1 MHMLRDALFVSA
13 GIDACSVDER
23 FLAGAL
29 QHGAVA
35 NSSLYTILGKCKTS
49 ASFYSTL
56 QQSRF
61 VKYYDSIVNN
71 RLVKFVNY
79 LSFLIPDFDY
89 LAVLMFTP
97 CALRL
102 NMDSWVFDEHLG
114 ALPAFCPGCNA
125 GKTGHYGYLLQ
136 VLRTMDDHVFFGTDV
151 ADVVYDTPP
160 GFEEAIPKEFAE
172 QLPVVERKTAA
183 EVFEMRRH
191 VECTGEPFNVPYA
204 RSTARIKDLE
214 TVPLGLSRGR
224 LRIIS
229 LMVEEYDDFV
239 AQGFGE
245 QSCSSVETGPVD
257 STVQISSVAC
267 ASEKVELA
275 VDVLNRATEIVHSS
289 LKLSKAVRAMI
300 QSAIDDYDFQQ
311 HTAKGVVVEDPV
323 KAVQTDE
330 DVIPDLV
337 DDEELCRP
345 DTPPGREFDDCESRK
360 SPANVAG
367 AFFRESTVRLSK
379 INRSRSDGVV
389 AAPKMDDRAKS
400 ASVCSLHDG
409 EGGGDGSDHDPL
421 PVARVEVDNVGASGG
436 NQRIV
441 SLHQADIP
449 SKREVSPNCPSVA
462 SFESDA
468 PILDNLSDGY
478 EDDGVFVMTKRRSR
492 KGQRWTPPRGAGA
505 NDDVDE
511 TDPDYYRVPEDE
523 VGEASLDQWKV
534 ATTARRRATARAP
547 IITIRTYRSLPFLS
561 NLYERELV
569 FNTVQGSG
577 PLATAVDPDIVID
590 HPRDPSRF
598 HVNYDDREALLK
610 LMRYVRTFDPPPD
623 VANYDSAVRKGC
635 IPSVEKFA
643 RISAGCEHYAYLV
656 QWQHRCLFR
665 HTHMHSCSFGDLQFT
680 VQCSEH
686 GFSHGWEWIEFAIQ
700 SILTY
705 RYIDPKVGQKW
716 LEQLFSTPIMVAL
729 LRNPPKQ
736 MHARMNWIKRV
747 MGVPPP
753 EGYRAQG
760 GLDSVSGFLAKLK
773 ELPLKSYEAVKSVLS
788 KVTDFLV
795 SVFTSMVSL
804 PGKIPDLTKDLVK
817 SIVEGYLKK
826 VFEPLAP
833 IAKWTAKHTG
843 VILASIEALV
853 VAVLLHFEYITLESA
868 KMIVGCSTISA
879 LWAKVF
885 TAQSESPLTTVMML
899 LTGVFYMLRPTH
911 IQVIRDRLS
920 QLSLVMATAGML
932 SSTASFIFMLLPEA
946 IRMSLKYT
954 FGGSRAVMSEQVSEW
969 RAKVATANRLS
980 TCTEVLVSSDY
991 GLLVKDIMK
1000 SGMELLRAAT
1010 GAERQSVMT
1019 MLPSMMRLD
1028 HMLYRYQLDSKDRSI
1043 PFVLHLAGPPGVGKT
1058 LLVRLILNKLGY
1070 SKTDLYFRPLHSEFW
1085 DGYAHQKVIVYDEFL
1100 VGEEGAELMAKEFM
1114 MLASS
1119 AHFMIPA
1126 ASLDDP
1132 VVGIKG
1138 QYARPEMI
1146 ITISNATYPA
1156 HPSIDR
1162 DALDRRRSEV
1172 VRLEFS
1178 DRAYKKTDNTVDLS
1192 AYNAEQIEGAEWVDC
1207 YVWPPQPTTKRVRSP
1222 PMNFSTYM
1230 EHLELATKQHREVV
1244 EKLNASHVT
1253 LESGETPAQKIN
1265 KAMAEINGIPSGPVN
1280 LFSFFM
1286 RNPGF
1291 TAQGFNDDL
1300 AAMKDPPSFLEDW
1313 RDEEEPDLNEMTIAE
1328 VNDSG
1333 TSWWTYVFGA
1343 VSVSVGMFLLVKLV
1357 KSFFSNEDAT
1367 VEFFPQASGEPRSRK
1382 KHKRKQRANWGGDE
1396 SSSEAA
1402 PVKVELVFG
1411 DRRMTALPLKERL
1424 VLTYAHGLQEV
1435 VRDGPTSPVITIVNG
1450 ISYPATIVWST
1461 VRFDYDNDLAIID
1474 LESNRLPQFA
1484 NNISKMLSEADLGL
1498 ISDLP
1503 VVLTVMRAGQPI
1515 SIFTMAKFVT
1525 NRSYTAGETSIT
1537 LDAAFTYQADTQNGD
1552 CGGFLMVRSGPMIGK
1567 IIGMHVAGRADSIG
1581 LNYGLAVALTKDLI
1595 NAAFETRPVAAD
1607 PGEEFFESQSDIE
1620 VQQLQPDQVVFLPNR
1635 SKLKPSCVASL
1646 LNFTTRIPSLL
1657 DPGDPR
1663 NVSGLNPVDVFIERL
1678 HPILPEVD
1686 MDVVAAVEDAML
1698 ANYDANVHAF
1708 ERWRQ
1713 LTFEEAIRGIP
1724 GKMTSIN
1731 LDSSVGL
1738 PLVHLTRKKKR
1749 DFVVMT
1755 EDEMLVDEELRG
1767 MVDTFTEQFA
1777 RAPQES
1783 HWIGYLKDELV
1794 NPTKVDEAR
1803 TRVIYCGDLVATIAF
1818 RRLFG
1823 TVLLNLQQSREN
1835 LPHAIGYNP
1844 YSYDMNE
1851 IHSYLSTVGNR
1862 YVAGDYKSFDNNQ
1875 HPVFRR
1881 LAYNILRHFMRKIDG
1896 VTEKMIDHFVRHQT
1910 QGYVQIADR
1919 LFYQTQGHF
1928 SGCMFTTLVNC
1939 LVNEAYIRYC
1949 FMRQCP
1955 GKFFDSSVRVKTL
1968 GDDHIICVANDVD
1981 FGFSAIQ
1988 SRMRELGQ
1996 VYTSDT
2002 KESECPDY
2010 RPFGELTFLGAQ
2022 PIKFRGQWVGK
2033 LLKRIIQQTLMW
2045 TRDNDQSYEMVAVSM
2060 MEYASMYGAEYY
2072 EWLKTRVYRA
2082 YAFCGMRLPDMPPI
2096 TEIQQVVAN
2105 RTASSGTSFAVQ
2117 AQSSGRSGFC
2127 AQNDVEEKV
2136 GDANGREAV
2145 DDEVSF
2151 QAQGDVEGAAGG
2163 DDVVVGEA
2171 SGIEAASAVLE
2182 NTGVTGMRR
2191 VAFSDVN
2198 GRVPRDRL
2206 IPQTLTMEEAAESR
2220 IMRASFTWATDQPMG
2235 HVLYSVGLPQGILG
2249 QGPIDSIQNM
2259 PFKNYAYWR
2268 GRVEVALQ
2276 INGNP
2281 FQQGLLCAFF
2291 YPLSSRGSELDIL
2304 NWTQCQHIML
2314 RPGNSSIVTMEIPF
2328 RYPRSYL
2335 QLSGSTQPGEDLGTF
2350 VVGVFSPLLTTAQDS
2365 VTVSVYSAFKDNEFR
2380 MPKPMSWA
2388 RSRRIVEEEE
2398 TWQAQGNNTS
2408 TINNTYDISNVAGS
2422 VGAQSDGHLGSVQA
2436 TMPMDDP
2443 PLSGGS
2449 VPVHQVFASM
2459 SKTVGLEPTVPLQ
2472 LHPVAADRHHR
2483 DYFDPEEQT
2492 LSWIMDRPFVFKRFD
2507 WQYSDATGTN
2517 KFNVHFDSFMG
2528 HEHNDSVAAPASLAI
2543 LNAFTYWHADIHF
2556 TVVAVKTP
2564 YQSGR
2569 LRFVMAYGA
2578 DHEGAVPLSYDNATC
2593 YFNETLD
2600 FSDNDTVEFDVPY
2613 VAATEFMRTRDGVE
2627 AAAPPMN
2634 YYYSCGRL
2642 ACYVVNPLKLVSSTV
2657 AQTIEVVVF
2666 ARLRNVQVAV
2676 PRAIPLAVPRS
2687 HYIRVSGVEKP
2698 KETKYVAQ
2706 GLVMPEEEPQSR
2718 PCQLLVGEKFEYRV
2732 RNVLEV
2738 ARRMV
2743 PIDHPKFTWADTK
2756 TVIATSS
2763 DYLPINVRTIK
2774 VAPSCMWSAFYAGW
2788 AGTLRYRIFVPK
2800 TAVFSPV
2807 TYIPV
2812 PLWYKGHRRFP
2823 TDCVGGSSLSTDV
2836 TLTPGS
2842 GPYKQIHIRG
2852 VSSTLEG
2859 PQEVLMPVSG
2869 DKEWID
2875 VMVPFCSNFLY
2886 QITPSTKNDNFIES
2900 FVSSYTGVLQFG
2912 YDTQRYRVFQCVGDD
2927 FDFGI
2932 WRPPLDIVW
2941 TDIQG
2946 ARLTGDFSQ
2955 SIGGLIF

>member
-1 MHMLRDALFVSA
+1 MSKGGRNISKAGPSANRQGPALAFANTKNVYIPSFSEAPFESVHMLQDALFVSA
-13 GIDACSVDER
+13 GVDVRTIDEKY
-23 FLAGAL
+23 LAGVL
-29 QHGAVA
+29 QHGAVV
-35 NSSLYTILGKCKTS
+35 NSSLYTILGKCKTA

-61 VKYYDSIVNN
+61 AKYYDSIVNN
-71 RLVKFVNY
+71 RMAKFINY
-79 LSFLIPDFDY
+79 LAFLVPDFDY
-89 LAVLMFTP
+89 LALFMFTP
-97 CALRL
+97 CALKL
-102 NMDSWVFDEHLG
+102 NMDSWVFDEHIG
-114 ALPAFCPGCNA
+114 ALPAFCPGCSA

-136 VLRTMDDHVFFGTDV
+136 VLRSMDDHVFFGTDV
-151 ADVVYDTPP
+151 ADVVYDSPP
-160 GFEEAIPKEFAE
+160 GFEEVVPKDFAQ
-172 QLPVVERKTAA
+172 QLPVVDGKTTN
-183 EVFEMRRH
+183 EVFRLLRDAELPNERL
-191 VECTGEPFNVPYA
+191 NVPYA
-204 RSTARIKDLE
+204 RALVRVKGME
-214 TVPLGLSRGR
+214 AVPLNLSRGR

-229 LMVEEYDDFV
+229 LMVEEYDDFQ
-239 AQGFGE
+239 AQGFE
-245 QSCSSVETGPVD
+245 TKQPCVVEKESMV
-257 STVQISSVAC
+257 TVMNRT
-267 ASEKVELA
+267 L
-275 VDVLNRATEIVHSS
+275 DVVHSS
-289 LKLSKAVRAMI
+289 LELSSSVRAMI
-300 QSAIDDYDFQQ
+300 ESAIRDYDYQR
-311 HTAKGVVVEDPV
+311 HTDKGVVVADQAI
-323 KAVQTDE
+323 AVQTDE
-330 DVIPDLV
+330 DDIPDLV

-345 DTPPGREFDDCESRK
+345 DTPPGREYCEDGLLTR
-360 SPANVAG
+360 PDNVAG
-367 AFFRESTVRLSK
+367 AFFREPTVRLPESG
-379 INRSRSDGVV
+379 RSGRDGVV
-389 AAPKMDDRAKS
+389 TTSAVVDRQISTRVAPLHGSEGSGNGSNDDL
-400 ASVCSLHDG
+400 VPV
-409 EGGGDGSDHDPL
+409 GG
-421 PVARVEVDNVGASGG
+421 VEAVGAKTSDED
-436 NQRIV
+436 QCV
-441 SLHQADIP
+441 VPCLQASLSQERD
-449 SKREVSPNCPSVA
+449 VSPDRQSYA
-462 SFESDA
+462 SLE
-468 PILDNLSDGY
+468 P
-478 EDDGVFVMTKRRSR
+478 
-492 KGQRWTPPRGAGA
+492 
-505 NDDVDE
+505 DVPFLDE
-511 TDPDYYRVPEDE
+511 TDNDGDDGTYITVGRRVRGKGKSAAPPRMRDNGE
-523 VGEASLDQWKV
+523 VGVESRDQWTVV
-534 ATTARRRATARAP
+534 ASKTRSLLKAP
-547 IITIRTYRSLPFLS
+547 VITIKVYRNLSLLS

-569 FNTVQGSG
+569 FKTSVMDERGNEIITAG
-577 PLATAVDPDIVID
+577 PVATAVDPDIMLN
-590 HPRDPSRF
+590 HPRDSSRF
-598 HVNYDDREALLK
+598 RPNFGDGEAMLK
-610 LMRYVRTFDPPPD
+610 LQRFVRAFDPPPD
-623 VANYDSAVRKGC
+623 VANYDAAVRKGC
-635 IPSVEKFA
+635 VPSVERFA
-643 RISAGCEHYAYLV
+643 RFSSGCEHYAYLL

-665 HTHMHSCSFGDLQFT
+665 HTHMHSCSFGDLRFC
-680 VQCSEH
+680 VPCREH
-686 GFSHGWEWIEFAIQ
+686 GLSHGWEWIEFAIQ

-705 RYIDPKVGQKW
+705 RNIDPEVGQKW
-716 LEQLFSTPIMVAL
+716 LEQLFATPIMIAL
-729 LRNPPKQ
+729 MRDPPKP
-736 MHARMNWIKRV
+736 MRTRVNWIKRA
-747 MGVPPP
+747 MGLPPP
-753 EGYRAQG
+753 GGYQAQG
-760 GLDSVSGFLAKLK
+760 GLDSVSGFLSKLK
-773 ELPLKSYEAVKSVLS
+773 DLPMKSYEAVKTVLG

-817 SIVEGYLKK
+817 SIIEGYLKK
-826 VFEPLAP
+826 IFEPLAP
-833 IAKWTAKHTG
+833 VAKWTAKHTG

-853 VAVLLHFEYITLESA
+853 VAILLHFEYITIESA

-885 TAQSESPLTTVMML
+885 TAQGDSPLTTVMML

-920 QLSLVMATAGML
+920 QLSLVMTTAGML

-1028 HMLYRYQLDSKDRSI
+1028 NMLYRYQLDSKDRSI

-1058 LLVRLILNKLGY
+1058 LLVRLILNRLGY
-1070 SKTDLYFRPLHSEFW
+1070 SKTDLYFRPLNSEFW

-1100 VGEEGAELMAKEFM
+1100 IGDEGAELMAKEFM

-1138 QYARPEMI
+1138 QYARPELI
-1146 ITISNATYPA
+1146 ITISNSTYPA

-1172 VRLEFS
+1172 VRFEFS
-1178 DRAYKKTDNTVDLS
+1178 ERAFKKTDNTVDLS
-1192 AYNAEQIEGAEWVDC
+1192 AYTAEQIEGAEWVDC

-1222 PMNFSTYM
+1222 PMNFDTYM

-1244 EKLNASHVT
+1244 DKLNASHVT
-1253 LESGETPAQKIN
+1253 LEAGETPAQKIN

-1286 RNPGF
+1286 RSPGF
-1291 TAQGFNDDL
+1291 TAQGFNEDL
-1300 AAMKDPPSFLEDW
+1300 AAMKDPPSFLDDW
-1313 RDEEEPDLNEMTIAE
+1313 KDEEEPDFNEMTVAE
-1328 VNDSG
+1328 VRDGG

-1343 VSVSVGMFLLVKLV
+1343 VSVSVGMYLLVKLV
-1357 KSFFSNEDAT
+1357 KSFFSSEDAT

-1382 KHKRKQRANWGGDE
+1382 KHKRKQRANWGGEE

-1424 VLTYAHGLQEV
+1424 VLTYAHGLREV
-1435 VRDGPTSPVITIVNG
+1435 VRDGPTSPVIAIVNG
-1450 ISYPATIVWST
+1450 ISYPATVVWST
-1461 VRFDYDNDLAIID
+1461 VRMDPDNDLAIVD
-1474 LESNRLPQFA
+1474 LESNKLPQFA
-1484 NNISKMLSEADLGL
+1484 NNVSKMLTEADLGL

-1503 VVLTVMRAGQPI
+1503 VILTVMRAGQPV
-1515 SIFTMAKFVT
+1515 SIFTMAKYVT
-1525 NRSYTAGETSIT
+1525 NRSYTAGQTSIT
-1537 LDAAFTYQADTQNGD
+1537 LEAAFTYQADTQNGD
-1552 CGGFLMVRSGPMIGK
+1552 CGGFLMVRSGPLIGK

-1595 NAAFETRPVAAD
+1595 NAAFENNQVAVD
-1607 PGEEFFESQSDIE
+1607 PGEEFFESQNDID

-1646 LNFTTRIPSLL
+1646 LNFSTRIPSLL
-1657 DPGDPR
+1657 DPNDPR

-1686 MDVVAAVEDAML
+1686 MDIVAAVEDAML
-1698 ANYDANVHAF
+1698 ANYDSNVHAF

-1749 DFVVMT
+1749 DFVTLT

-1767 MVDTFTEQFA
+1767 MVDTFTEQFS

-1851 IHSYLSTVGNR
+1851 IHQYLSSVGNR
-1862 YVAGDYKSFDNNQ
+1862 FIAGDYKSFDNNQ

-1881 LAYNILRHFMRKIDG
+1881 LAYNVLRHFMRKIDG
-1896 VTEKMIDHFVRHQT
+1896 VTEKMIDHFIRHQT

-1968 GDDHIICVANDVD
+1968 GDDHIICVASDVD

-1988 SRMRELGQ
+1988 ARMRELGQ

-2045 TRDNDQSYEMVAVSM
+2045 TRDNDMSYEMVVTSM
-2060 MEYASMYGAEYY
+2060 LEYASMHGVEYY
-2072 EWLKTRVYRA
+2072 DWLRVRVQRA
-2082 YAFCGMRLPDMPPI
+2082 YAFCGLKLPELPPV

-2105 RTASSGTSFAVQ
+2105 RTASSGTSFTVQ
-2117 AQSSGRSGFC
+2117 SGF
-2127 AQNDVEEKV
+2127 
-2136 GDANGREAV
+2136 R
-2145 DDEVSF
+2145 
-2151 QAQGDVEGAAGG
+2151 AQGDDENVSNGDVVG

-2171 SGIEAASAVLE
+2171 NGIEAASATLE
-2182 NTGVTGMRR
+2182 NAGITGMRR

-2198 GRVPRDRL
+2198 SRVPKDRI
-2206 IPQTLTMEEAAESR
+2206 IPQTLTMEEALESR
-2220 IMRASFTWATDQPMG
+2220 IMRASFSWGTDHPAG
-2235 HVLYSVGLPQGILG
+2235 HVLYNISIPQGILG
-2249 QGPIDSIQNM
+2249 QGSPDSIQNM
-2259 PFKNYAYWR
+2259 PFKNYVYWR
-2268 GRVEVALQ
+2268 GRVEIALQ

-2291 YPLSSRGSELDIL
+2291 YPLSTRGSQL
-2304 NWTQCQHIML
+2304 NIVNWIQCQHIMM
-2314 RPGNSSIVTMEIPF
+2314 RPGNSSVITMEIPF
-2328 RYPRSYL
+2328 RYPRSYI
-2335 QLSGSTQPGEDLGTF
+2335 QLRGSAQPGDDLGTF
-2350 VVGVFSPLLTTAQDS
+2350 VVGVFSPLLSTGQDNVM
-2365 VTVSVYSAFKDNEFR
+2365 VTVYTAFKDSDFR
-2380 MPKPMSWA
+2380 MPRPMGWA
-2388 RSRRIVEEEE
+2388 RSLRQVVDDDEWR
-2398 TWQAQGNNTS
+2398 AQGNNTS

-2436 TMPMDDP
+2436 SMPMDDP

-2483 DYFDPEEQT
+2483 EYFDNEEQT

-2507 WQYSDATGTN
+2507 WKFSDNAGAT
-2517 KFNVHFDSFMG
+2517 KFDVHFDSFFG
-2528 HEHNDSVAAPASLAI
+2528 HEHNDAVPAPASLAI

-2578 DHEGAVPLSYDNATC
+2578 DFDSGTPISYNDSTC

-2600 FSDNDTVEFDVPY
+2600 FSDNDTIEFDVPY

-2627 AAAPPMN
+2627 AAIPPTHF
-2634 YYYSCGRL
+2634 YYSCGRL
-2642 ACYVVNPLKLVSSTV
+2642 ACFVVNPLKLVSSTV
-2657 AQTIEVVVF
+2657 AQTVEVVFF

-2676 PRAIPLAVPRS
+2676 PRNIPMAVPKSRRVLVSGMEKTGRS
-2687 HYIRVSGVEKP
+2687 HDGSSQ
-2698 KETKYVAQ
+2698 YVAQ
-2706 GLVMPEEEPQSR
+2706 GLVAPESESNTP
-2718 PCQLLVGEKFEYRV
+2718 PCRLLVGEKFEYRV
-2732 RNVLEV
+2732 RNILEV

-2743 PIDHPKFTWADTK
+2743 PVDHPQFDWEMFN
-2756 TVIATSS
+2756 TVVATDS
-2763 DYLPINVRTIK
+2763 DYLPTKMRTVK
-2774 VAPSCMWSAFYAGW
+2774 VSPACMWSSYYAGW

-2800 TAVFSPV
+2800 NTVYSPV
-2807 TYIPV
+2807 TFVPV
-2812 PLWYKGHRRFP
+2812 PLWYKGYRKYP
-2823 TDCVGGSSLSTDV
+2823 TDCVAGSLTTDV
-2836 TLTPGS
+2836 TLTPNS
-2842 GPYKQIHIRG
+2842 GHYEKIHVRG
-2852 VSSTLEG
+2852 TSATLTG

-2875 VMVPFCSNFLY
+2875 VTVPFCSNFLF
-2886 QITPSTKNDNFIES
+2886 QLTPPVNDTSYDQS
-2900 FVSSYTGVLQFG
+2900 FVSAYTGVLEFG
-2912 YDTQRYRVFQCVGDD
+2912 FDVQRFRVFQCVGDD

-2932 WRPPLDIVW
+2932 WRPPLDVVW
-2941 TDIQG
+2941 TDLQG
-2946 ARLTGDFSQ
+2946 AKLNGDYSQ

>member
-1 MHMLRDALFVSA
+1 MSKERKGSKKAGSSANRQGPVLAFANTNNVYVPSFSEAPFESMHILRDTLFVSA
-13 GIDACSVDER
+13 GVDVCTIDEKY
-23 FLAGAL
+23 LAGVL
-29 QHGAVA
+29 QHGAVV

-71 RLVKFVNY
+71 RLAKFVNY
-79 LSFLIPDFDY
+79 LSFLVPDFDY
-89 LAVLMFTP
+89 LATFMFTP
-97 CALRL
+97 CALKL
-102 NMDSWVFDEHLG
+102 NMDSWSFDEHIG

-125 GKTGHYGYLLQ
+125 GKVGHYGYLLQ
-136 VLRTMDDHVFFGTDV
+136 VLRAMDEHIFFGTDI
-151 ADVVYDTPP
+151 ADVVYEVPP
-160 GFEEAIPKEFAE
+160 SFEEAIPKEFVE
-172 QLPVVERKTAA
+172 QLPVVENKTAA

-191 VECTGEPFNVPYA
+191 VECTGEPFCVPYA
-204 RSTARIKDLE
+204 RSTARSRDLE
-214 TVPLGLSRGR
+214 KVPLGLSRGR

-229 LMVEEYDDFV
+229 LMVEEYDDFI
-239 AQGFGE
+239 AQGFEELPPATKTPPVVSDMVQVSEGQLSRLPTVE
-245 QSCSSVETGPVD
+245 QA
-257 STVQISSVAC
+257 TVLL
-267 ASEKVELA
+267 ERTL
-275 VDVLNRATEIVHSS
+275 DIVHSS
-289 LKLSKAVRAMI
+289 LELSGAVRALVD
-300 QSAIDDYDFQQ
+300 SAIRDYDYQR
-311 HTAKGVVVEDPV
+311 HIDKGVVVTDPATATQTEED
-323 KAVQTDE
+323 D
-330 DVIPDLV
+330 IPDLV

-345 DTPPGREFDDCESRK
+345 DTPPGREFVDDALTTRPED
-360 SPANVAG
+360 VAG
-367 AFFRESTVRLSK
+367 AFFREPQVR
-379 INRSRSDGVV
+379 V
-389 AAPKMDDRAKS
+389 P
-400 ASVCSLHDG
+400 
-409 EGGGDGSDHDPL
+409 EGGRLGGDGVIEATSVVDGAVVTGVSSLHNGERSGDGGHDDSV
-421 PVARVEVDNVGASGG
+421 PVGTMEVIDDRTADDNRRV
-436 NQRIV
+436 V
-441 SLHQADIP
+441 SLDQACLPQERD
-449 SKREVSPNCPSVA
+449 VSPDHQSYA
-462 SFESDA
+462 SIEPDVPF
-468 PILDNLSDGY
+468 LDETED
-478 EDDGVFVMTKRRSR
+478 EADDGVYITVSR
-492 KGQRWTPPRGAGA
+492 KSRRGSRWVLPSGVGVPEIIDT
-505 NDDVDE
+505 D
-511 TDPDYYRVPEDE
+511 DPDHYRAPDDNS
-523 VGEASLDQWKV
+523 GETPQEQWKV
-534 ATTARRRATARAP
+534 ATTYRTRNVPRAP
-547 IITIRTYRSLPFLS
+547 VLTIKAYRSLPFLS
-561 NLYERELV
+561 NLYEREIV
-569 FNTVQGSG
+569 FNTVYG
-577 PLATAVDPDIVID
+577 PGPVATAVDPDVMLA

-598 HVNYDDREALLK
+598 RVNFDDREALMK
-610 LMRYVRTFDPPPD
+610 LLRFVRVFDPPPD
-623 VANYDSAVRKGC
+623 VSNYDSAVRRGC

-643 RISAGCEHYAYLV
+643 RLSSGCEHYAYLV
-656 QWQHRCLFR
+656 QWQHRCLFQ
-665 HTHMHSCSFGDLQFT
+665 HTHMHSCSFGDMRFSVCCT
-680 VQCSEH
+680 EH
-686 GFSHGWEWIEFAIQ
+686 GYSHGWEWIDFTIQ

-705 RYIDPKVGQKW
+705 RDIDPKVGRKW
-716 LEQLFSTPIMVAL
+716 LEQLLSTPIMVAL
-729 LRNPPKQ
+729 LRDPPKQ
-736 MHARMNWIKRV
+736 MHARVNWIKRV

-753 EGYRAQG
+753 DGYRAQG
-760 GLDSVSGFLAKLK
+760 SMDSVSSFLSKLK
-773 ELPLKSYEAVKSVLS
+773 ELPLKSYEAVKVVLS

-795 SVFTSMVSL
+795 SIFTSMVSL
-804 PGKIPDLTKDLVK
+804 PGRIPDLTKDLVK

-826 VFEPLAP
+826 IFEPLAP
-833 IAKWTAKHTG
+833 VARWTAKHTG

-853 VAVLLHFEYITLESA
+853 VAILLHFDYITLESA

-1028 HMLYRYQLDSKDRSI
+1028 NMLYRYQLDSKDRSI

-1058 LLVRLILNKLGY
+1058 LLVRLILNRLGY
-1070 SKTDLYFRPLHSEFW
+1070 SKTDLYFRPIHSDFW

-1100 VGEEGAELMAKEFM
+1100 IGEEGAEMMAKEFL

-1146 ITISNATYPA
+1146 ITISNSTYPA

-1172 VRLEFS
+1172 VRFEFS
-1178 DRAYKKTDNTVDLS
+1178 DRAFKRTDNTVDLS
-1192 AYNAEQIEGAEWVDC
+1192 AYTAEQIEGAEWVDC
-1207 YVWPPQPTTKRVRSP
+1207 YMWPPQPTTKRVRSP
-1222 PMNFSTYM
+1222 PVDFNTYM

-1253 LESGETPAQKIN
+1253 LDTGETPAQKIN

-1286 RNPGF
+1286 RGPGF

-1300 AAMKDPPSFLEDW
+1300 AAMKDPPSFLQDW
-1313 RDEEEPDLNEMTIAE
+1313 KDEEEPDYNEMTAAE
-1328 VNDSG
+1328 VQEGG
-1333 TSWWTYVFGA
+1333 TSWWTYAFGA

-1396 SSSEAA
+1396 SASEAA

-1411 DRRMTALPLKERL
+1411 DRRMTALPLKERY
-1424 VLTYAHGLQEV
+1424 VLTYAHGIREV
-1435 VRDGPTSPVITIVNG
+1435 VRDGPTTPVIVIVNG
-1450 ISYPATIVWST
+1450 VSYPATVVWST
-1461 VRFDYDNDLAIID
+1461 VRIDNDNDLAIID
-1474 LESNRLPQFA
+1474 LESNKLPQFA
-1484 NNISKMLSEADLGL
+1484 NNISKMLNEADLGL

-1503 VVLTVMRAGQPI
+1503 VVLTVMRAGQPV
-1515 SIFTMAKFVT
+1515 SIFTMAKYVT
-1525 NRSYTAGETSIT
+1525 NRSYTAGQTSVT

-1595 NAAFETRPVAAD
+1595 NVAFENNPSAVD
-1607 PGEEFFESQSDIE
+1607 PGEEFFESQNDIDIQNLDPE
-1620 VQQLQPDQVVFLPNR
+1620 QVVFLPNR
-1635 SKLKPSCVASL
+1635 SRLKPSCVASS

-1657 DPGDPR
+1657 DPNDPR

-1686 MDVVAAVEDAML
+1686 MDIVAAVEDAML
-1698 ANYDANVHAF
+1698 ANYDSNVHTF

-1749 DFVVMT
+1749 DFVVLT
-1755 EDEMLVDEELRG
+1755 EDEMLVDDELRG
-1767 MVDTFTEQFA
+1767 MVDTFMDQFS

-1794 NPTKVDEAR
+1794 SPTKVDEAR
-1803 TRVIYCGDLVATIAF
+1803 TRVVYCGDLVATIAF

-1851 IHSYLSTVGNR
+1851 IHQYLSTVGNR
-1862 YVAGDYKSFDNNQ
+1862 FIAGDYKSFDNNQ

-1881 LAYNILRHFMRKIDG
+1881 LAYNVLRHFMRKIDG

-1949 FMRQCP
+1949 FMRHCP
-1955 GKFFDSSVRVKTL
+1955 GKFFDASVRVKTL

-1988 SRMRELGQ
+1988 TRMRELGQ

-2045 TRDNDQSYEMVAVSM
+2045 TRDNDQSYEQIATSM
-2060 MEYASMYGAEYY
+2060 MEYASMHGVEYY
-2072 EWLKTRVYRA
+2072 EWLRVRVYRA
-2082 YAFCGMRLPDMPPI
+2082 YAFCGLKLPDMPPVS
-2096 TEIQQVVAN
+2096 EIQQVVAN

-2117 AQSSGRSGFC
+2117 AGFC
-2127 AQNDVEEKV
+2127 AQGDTNDEDSGTLV
-2136 GDANGREAV
+2136 
-2145 DDEVSF
+2145 
-2151 QAQGDVEGAAGG
+2151 G
-2163 DDVVVGEA
+2163 DDVVVGAA
-2171 SGIEAASAVLE
+2171 SGVEAASAVLE
-2182 NTGVTGMRR
+2182 NVGITGMRR

-2206 IPQTLTMEEAAESR
+2206 IPQTLTMEEALESR
-2220 IMRASFTWATDQPMG
+2220 IMRTSFAWSTDQPVG
-2235 HVLYSVGLPQGILG
+2235 HVLYSVTLPQGILG
-2249 QGPIDSIQNM
+2249 QGPSDSIQNM
-2259 PFKNYAYWR
+2259 PFKNYMYWR

-2291 YPLSSRGSELDIL
+2291 YPLSSRGSELNIL
-2304 NWTQCQHIML
+2304 NWTQCQYIML
-2314 RPGNSSIVTMEIPF
+2314 RPGNSSVVTMEIPF
-2328 RYPRSYL
+2328 RYPRSYI
-2335 QLSGSTQPGEDLGTF
+2335 QLSGSTLPGEDLGTF

-2365 VTVSVYSAFKDNEFR
+2365 VTVSVYSAFKGNEFR
-2380 MPKPMSWA
+2380 MPRPMSWA
-2388 RSRRIVEEEE
+2388 KSGRAIIGGEE
-2398 TWQAQGNNTS
+2398 WQAQGNNMS
-2408 TINNTYDISNVAGS
+2408 TVNNTYDISNVAGS
-2422 VGAQSDGHLGSVQA
+2422 VGAQSDGHIGTVQA
-2436 TMPMDDP
+2436 SMPMDDP

-2449 VPVHQVFASM
+2449 VPVHQTFSSM

-2483 DYFDPEEQT
+2483 EFFDPEEQT
-2492 LSWIMDRPFVFKRFD
+2492 ISWIMDRPFVFKRFH
-2507 WQYSDATGTN
+2507 WKYSDATGS
-2517 KFNVHFDSFMG
+2517 KMLDVHFDSFMG
-2528 HEHNDSVAAPASLAI
+2528 HEHSISADVPASLAI

-2578 DHEGAVPLSYDNATC
+2578 DHEYIPALSYDNATC

-2613 VAATEFMRTRDGVE
+2613 VAATEFLRTRDGVE
-2627 AAAPPMN
+2627 SAVPPLN
-2634 YYYSCGRL
+2634 FYYSCGRL

-2657 AQTIEVVVF
+2657 AQTIEVIMF
-2666 ARLRNVQVAV
+2666 AKLRNVQVAV
-2676 PRAIPLAVPRS
+2676 PRNIPLAAPLTNLIQVTG
-2687 HYIRVSGVEKP
+2687 IEK
-2698 KETKYVAQ
+2698 EAVFAAQ
-2706 GLVMPEEEPQSR
+2706 GLVAPEDELTTP
-2718 PCQLLVGEKFEYRV
+2718 PCRLLVGEKFEYRV

-2743 PIDHPKFTWADTK
+2743 PIDHPKFNWADDN

-2763 DYLPINVRTIK
+2763 DYLPVKIRTIK
-2774 VAPSCMWSAFYAGW
+2774 VAPACMWNAFYAGW

-2800 TAVFSPV
+2800 SAVFSPV

-2812 PLWYKGHRRFP
+2812 PLWYKGHRHFP
-2823 TDCVGGSSLSTDV
+2823 TDCTGGSSLSTDV

-2842 GPYKQIHIRG
+2842 GHYKQIHVRG
-2852 VSSTLEG
+2852 VSATLEG

-2875 VMVPFCSNFLY
+2875 VTVPFCSNFLF
-2886 QITPSTKNDNFIES
+2886 QINPSISAELRHKMHSTCML
-2900 FVSSYTGVLQFG
+2900 VL
-2912 YDTQRYRVFQCVGDD
+2912 
-2927 FDFGI
+2927 
-2932 WRPPLDIVW
+2932 P
-2941 TDIQG
+2941 
-2946 ARLTGDFSQ
+2946 
-2955 SIGGLIF
+2955 